1 MPQHVL
7 VVDQVHDLDPLDCLG
22 PDAAL
27 IAMACGTRRR
37 SRAIREGLAAQ
48 RLVGAEAWRRPTSFM
63 PSMASSERETRYRGW
78 REAVAHT
85 VLLPEV

>member
-48 RLVGAEAWRRPTSFM
+48 RRGGAEACGRRGLA
-63 PSMASSERETRYRGW
+63 ASDELH
-78 REAVAHT
+78 AVDG
-85 VLLPEV
+85 VK